1 MKKIL
6 LLVFPLIFVSFFTAH
21 LAAKENGSSAAPQTA
36 RLSDHTQTEGGLGF
50 LPNIRGVVAGNN
62 AYATWV
68 ETIAADNYQLFL
80 RQLPDGP
87 IQTLPYTETVSMP
100 GFPNRYIYLTA
111 VGHENGRAC
120 FTWDEIVSDEGSNLV
135 LWCSDF
141 TQEVELS
148 DNALSEGNII
158 RNIPD
163 PVRMMFDSTGTLHV
177 FWVEEGL
184 GSFRQ
189 ELYHWDENSQAAQ
202 RLSDN
207 STDSFVISMDVLL
220 TNNNIYAAWSEF
232 SPSGVFTP
240 YLWDIDSDNVQD
252 LSLPNESYASS
263 LNLLQ
268 DANGTVHLVWVGDFT
283 GSPTGCPFHWD
294 NLSKQTSTI
303 GGVNNGCTIAD
314 YKLFYD
320 EAFGTVHLVYVGEDS
335 NGQQD
340 ALYHWAPGGV
350 QTLVYDGV
358 SNDSTL
364 PITLLADSSGVAH
377 VIFPAGTDMYYWN
390 SNEQTATNISDASI
404 TTQDISFMEVT
415 VQLDSNNVVH
425 AAWAETID
433 ATGEDDLFYWRSDSG
448 MTVRLSDTAV
458 TSGDAQ
464 NPALNEDDNG
474 IMHIIWQETALG
486 TGLAAL
492 FHWDSTNTA
501 TTLLANMGSASSV
514 LRYLWADPADNW
526 HAAWT
531 RNTGSDDDLFYFDE
545 TNGVINLS
553 TQAGTNGEIVYDVE
567 TIQRLDGPS
576 AWYLLWAEDSG
587 TGEAEDLLTAY
598 AANPASPPP
607 DLGNSIYL
615 PMVQR

>member
-68 ETIAADNYQLFL
+68 ETVAADNYQLFF

-87 IQTLPYTETVSMP
+87 IQTLPYSETVSMP

-120 FTWDEIVSDEGSNLV
+120 FTWHEVVANEGGNLV
-135 LWCSDF
+135 LWCTDYSQKID
-141 TQEVELS
+141 LS
-148 DNALSEGNII
+148 DNSLTDGNI
-158 RNIPD
+158 
-163 PVRMMFDSTGTLHV
+163 VEAKMVFDAAGNLHV
-177 FWVEEGL
+177 FWSESAPGPYQ
-184 GSFRQ
+184 Q
-189 ELYHWDENSQAAQ
+189 ELFYWEENGQTTTV
-202 RLSDN
+202 LSNN
-207 STDSFVISMDVLL
+207 STNSYIISMDVLA
-220 TNNNIYAAWSEF
+220 TNTNIYAAWSEY
-232 SPSGVFTP
+232 SPGGLFTP
-240 YLWDIDSDNVQD
+240 YLWDSTSDNVQD
-252 LSLPNESYASS
+252 LSLPDETYATSM
-263 LNLLQ
+263 Q
-268 DANGTVHLVWVGDFT
+268 FIEDANETIHLVWKGDLT
-283 GSPTGCPFHWD
+283 LTEPDACPFHWD
-294 NLSKQTSTI
+294 SLSGQTTTI
-303 GGVNNGCTIAD
+303 GGINNGCLIAN
-314 YKLFYD
+314 
-320 EAFGTVHLVYVGEDS
+320 EIRHSQAAGNIHLVYVGADS
-335 NGQQD
+335 NGNQD
-340 ALYHWAPGGV
+340 ALYHWSPGGV
-350 QTLVYDGV
+350 QTLILDGV
-358 SNDSTL
+358 SNNSSL
-364 PITLLADSSGVAH
+364 PILLFTDSSGTVH
-377 VIFPAGTDMYYWN
+377 VVFPAAGDMFYWN
-390 SNEQTATNISDASI
+390 DNDQIPINISDAGI
-404 TTQDISFMEVT
+404 LTQDVSFSGVT
-415 VQLDSNNVVH
+415 ALLDSNDVLHV
-425 AAWAETID
+425 AWAETID

-474 IMHIIWQETALG
+474 IMHIVWQETALG

-492 FHWDSTNTA
+492 FHWDSTNTT

-553 TQAGTNGEIVYDVE
+553 TQAGTNGEIVYDIE

-587 TGEAEDLLTAY
+587 TEDAEDLLTAY

>member
-68 ETIAADNYQLFL
+68 ETVAADNYQLFF

-87 IQTLPYTETVSMP
+87 IQTLPYSETVSMP

-120 FTWDEIVSDEGSNLV
+120 FTWHEVVANEGGNLV
-135 LWCSDF
+135 LWCTDYSQKID
-141 TQEVELS
+141 LS
-148 DNALSEGNII
+148 DNSLTDGNI
-158 RNIPD
+158 
-163 PVRMMFDSTGTLHV
+163 VEAKMVFDAAGNLHV
-177 FWVEEGL
+177 FWSESAPGPYQ
-184 GSFRQ
+184 Q
-189 ELYHWDENSQAAQ
+189 ELFYWEENGQTTTV
-202 RLSDN
+202 LSNN
-207 STDSFVISMDVLL
+207 STNSYIISMDVLA
-220 TNNNIYAAWSEF
+220 TNTNIYAAWSEY
-232 SPSGVFTP
+232 SPGGLFTP
-240 YLWDIDSDNVQD
+240 YLWDSTSDNVQD
-252 LSLPNESYASS
+252 LSLTDETYATSM
-263 LNLLQ
+263 Q
-268 DANGTVHLVWVGDFT
+268 FIEDANETIHLVWKGDLT
-283 GSPTGCPFHWD
+283 LTEPDACPFHWD
-294 NLSKQTSTI
+294 SLSGQTTTI
-303 GGVNNGCTIAD
+303 GGINNGCLIAN
-314 YKLFYD
+314 
-320 EAFGTVHLVYVGEDS
+320 EIRHSQAAGNIHLVYVGADS
-335 NGQQD
+335 NGNQD
-340 ALYHWAPGGV
+340 ALYHWSPGGV
-350 QTLVYDGV
+350 QTLILDGV
-358 SNDSTL
+358 SNNSSL
-364 PITLLADSSGVAH
+364 PILLFTDSSGTVH
-377 VIFPAGTDMYYWN
+377 VVFPAAGDMFYWN
-390 SNEQTATNISDASI
+390 DNDQIPINISDAGI
-404 TTQDISFMEVT
+404 LTQDVSFSGVT
-415 VQLDSNNVVH
+415 ALLDSNDVLHV
-425 AAWAETID
+425 AWAETID

-474 IMHIIWQETALG
+474 IMHIVWQETALG

-492 FHWDSTNTA
+492 FHWDSTNTT

-553 TQAGTNGEIVYDVE
+553 TQAGTNGEIVYDIE

-587 TGEAEDLLTAY
+587 TEDAEDLLTAY